1 MQSVG
6 QVAKDLLAV
15 GRRRPKNKSEIYVA
29 SFRIIEA
36 DFYFYRINTTI
47 FPLSARF
54 AFLHCCEPKKIQFQF
69 RFRQSCSIR
78 WTDGSSCE
86 CPNDIGHF
94 VRALLRNLR
103 TLESWIRLHED
114 EGSDDMSSRVGRRR
128 RLHKVTKLNKNKCKE
143 IKLYILNFVLYKKE
157 ERVNTKHVHME
168 WQPKSPL
175 YTKPKFRFLR
185 SLLLA

>member
-6 QVAKDLLAV
+6 RVAEDLLAV
-15 GRRRPKNKSEIYVA
+15 GRGRPKNKSEIYGA

-36 DFYFYRINTTI
+36 DFYFYRIKTTI
-47 FPLSARF
+47 FPSLPRRF
-54 AFLHCCEPKKIQFQF
+54 LRCCAPKKIQFQF
-69 RFRQSCSIR
+69 LFRQSCSIR

-114 EGSDDMSSRVGRRR
+114 EGSDDMSGRVGRRR
-128 RLHKVTKLNKNKCKE
+128 HIHKVTKLNKNKCKE
-143 IKLYILNFVLYKKE
+143 IKLYILN
-157 ERVNTKHVHME
+157 HV
-168 WQPKSPL
+168 
-175 YTKPKFRFLR
+175 
-185 SLLLA
+185 